1 MVADARLPLTAK
13 LLQQCEGEALVIKFG
28 VRRELGASLVY
39 LYDIVEDVEHA
50 IPKAKSV
57 HNISR
62 QAEAIW
68 SQLIKSD
75 TDAKAP

>member
-1 MVADARLPLTAK
+1 MYPFVFN
-13 LLQQCEGEALVIKFG
+13 EI
-28 VRRELGASLVY
+28 SLCS
-39 LYDIVEDVEHA
+39 LHNNKIILFTVEDVEHA

-68 SQLIKSD
+68 SQLINSY